1 MQELLYCATL
11 ASRKPKNTV
20 WWAQTFQEQGQ
31 DCIPF
36 CVQCAQKQEPE
47 MVSGIGIFLVGASRL
62 RENPGTPGFK
72 NAPWT
77 LIVSQCKKVQE

>member
-31 DCIPF
+31 VCMPF
-36 CVQCAQKQEPE
+36 CAQKQEPE
-47 MVSGIGIFLVGASRL
+47 TVSGIGIFLVGASRL
-62 RENPGTPGFK
+62 LLAKRKSRYSRLQKCTMGLNCFPM
-72 NAPWT
+72 
-77 LIVSQCKKVQE
+77 